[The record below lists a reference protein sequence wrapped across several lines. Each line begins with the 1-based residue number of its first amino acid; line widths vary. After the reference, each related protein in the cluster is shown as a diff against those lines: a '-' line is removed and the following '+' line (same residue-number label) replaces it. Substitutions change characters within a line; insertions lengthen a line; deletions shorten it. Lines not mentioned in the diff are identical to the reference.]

1 MHSLDYSLEEITVS
15 TTLLLLLYPLL
26 LFCWAEEASAT
37 GVKAETGNSEARV
50 DHRSCFPFLLFLFFV
65 TSTADVEAPDTE
77 GREGRG
83 AVEAEGI

>member
-1 MHSLDYSLEEITVS
+1 MHSLVYSLKEITVS

-37 GVKAETGNSEARV
+37 GVKAETGNSFAG
-50 DHRSCFPFLLFLFFV
+50 SFPFLLFLFFV

>member
-1 MHSLDYSLEEITVS
+1 MHSLDYSLKEITVS

-50 DHRSCFPFLLFLFFV
+50 DHRSSKFCRLLPFPALSLLFYLY
-65 TSTADVEAPDTE
+65 S
-77 GREGRG
+77 
-83 AVEAEGI
+83 